1 MKRIIIDDKV
11 ERLAQSYVG
20 DMLYKSP
27 HADGAISKA
36 VKNLKTLQN
45 DIEHDRIGAVD
56 TTVKGVDLHPKH
68 KDVYKQ
74 YLQLIIDRYE
84 ELLTVHP
91 MDFIRMFANLFE
103 SIIGKADLAI
113 DFEQKRDENGNLSQS
128 PHKIGNFHELIVWA
142 MRYNHVQG
150 TVFPKV
156 IRTLGIKTCVYCN
169 AQYAITTRNHE
180 SFYQLDHCCPKSL
193 YPYLCTSFFN
203 LQPCCGSCNQRKSA
217 EDMRKGDYD
226 VSIWREKNDPI
237 EEYFHFQV
245 EDTSLAAFELSMDK
259 EQLKVEFQE
268 PENAHADL
276 KDLKTQYNQ
285 KFRIEELYQEHR
297 DVVEE
302 VLWKKYVYSQAYIDS
317 LKEAFGNLP
326 NTNGSDV
333 ARLVLGNYID
343 PNEVYKR
350 PLAQLVQDVAKQVH
364 LEIK

>member
-11 ERLAQSYVG
+11 LRLAQSYVE

-27 HADGAISKA
+27 HADGTISWA
-36 VKNLKTLQN
+36 VKNLRSLQN
-45 DIEHDRIGAVD
+45 NIERDRIEAVD
-56 TTVKGVDLHPKH
+56 TTVKGVSLHPKP

-74 YLQLIIDRYE
+74 YLQLIIDRYK
-84 ELLTVHP
+84 ELLIVHP
-91 MDFIRMFANLFE
+91 KDFIRTFANLFE
-103 SIIGKADLAI
+103 AIIGKDDLAI
-113 DFEQKRDENGNLSQS
+113 DFEEKRDEQGNLLQT
-128 PHKIGNFHELIVWA
+128 PRKVGNFHELIVWA
-142 MRYNHVQG
+142 MRYNYVQG
-150 TVFPKV
+150 TAFPKV
-156 IRTLGIKTCVYCN
+156 IRSLGIKTCVYCN

-180 SFYQLDHCCPKSL
+180 SLYQLDHCYPKSL

-203 LQPCCGSCNQRKSA
+203 QQPCCGSCNQRKSA

-226 VSIWREKNDPI
+226 VSIWREKDDPI
-237 EEYFHFQV
+237 EEYFHFHV
-245 EDTSLAAFELSMDK
+245 EDTSLAAFEVSMDK
-259 EQLKVEFQE
+259 EQLQVEFEE
-268 PENAHADL
+268 PANAPEDL
-276 KDLKTQYNQ
+276 KELKTLYNQ
-285 KFRIEELYQEHR
+285 KFRIEDLYQEHR

-317 LKEAFGNLP
+317 LKEAFDNLP
-326 NTNGSDV
+326 NTNSSDV